1 MWSTTTNNN
10 LFDVWVCI
18 LHIFSGLLYRAHRC
32 AMRPFTLINQSIKL
46 KLNNFYLSPCATYED
61 AVVEEE
67 EEDVC
72 DGGGEE

>member
-1 MWSTTTNNN
+1 
-10 LFDVWVCI
+10 
-18 LHIFSGLLYRAHRC
+18 
-32 AMRPFTLINQSIKL
+32 MRPFTLINQSIKL